1 MIFNII
7 ASSEQVGTLGETM
20 ENESTNPTVYI
31 IENYFSKFQMHFLVF
46 LMIKEQIE
54 NTSRLISWWVIGCSL
69 CILCMESDK

>member
-20 ENESTNPTVYI
+20 GNESTNPTVYI

-54 NTSRLISWWVIGCSL
+54 NTSRLIS
-69 CILCMESDK
+69 

>member
-31 IENYFSKFQMHFLVF
+31 IENYFSRFQMHFLLF

-54 NTSRLISWWVIGCSL
+54 NTSRLIS
-69 CILCMESDK
+69 

>member
-54 NTSRLISWWVIGCSL
+54 NTSRLIS
-69 CILCMESDK
+69 